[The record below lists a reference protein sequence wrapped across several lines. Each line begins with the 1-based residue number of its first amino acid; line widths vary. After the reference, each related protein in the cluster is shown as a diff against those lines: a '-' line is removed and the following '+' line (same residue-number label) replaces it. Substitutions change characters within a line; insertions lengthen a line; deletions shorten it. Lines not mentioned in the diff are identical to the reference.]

1 MNARPDYRY
10 REQPGHNPLRY
21 WLWLTALG
29 LPLLF
34 VFSLRYLSF
43 FIAGLLMLAGSIGF
57 VGFLMYEHYRHRR
70 ELPWSSVVEYCAL
83 ALIAL
88 LVYISVL

>member
-1 MNARPDYRY
+1 MKFNLWRY
-10 REQPGHNPLRY
+10 C
-21 WLWLTALG
+21 LWLTAIG

-34 VFSLRYLSF
+34 VFSLRYRPF
-43 FIAGLLMLAGSIGF
+43 FITGLLMLGGSIGF
-57 VGFLMYEHYRHRR
+57 VGILMYEHYRHRR

-83 ALIAL
+83 ALITL